1 MASGMAAASKYDDE
15 SDTAVDRSAFTL
27 LDMVRWGIAHPSAAT
42 DTLLEPSPLLRR
54 ADALLERLLA
64 ALREEFTDAA
74 SGALLAAST
83 EE

>member
-1 MASGMAAASKYDDE
+1 MQGHSQSGYCAPGGATD
-15 SDTAVDRSAFTL
+15 
-27 LDMVRWGIAHPSAAT
+27 AAT